1 MWLDKENKDNPAGTG
16 CFASWENLTS
26 IQTVF
31 KVVDDFDE
39 VVVLGV
45 TPVGRNFLDRRNKN

>member
-1 MWLDKENKDNPAGTG
+1 MFCLLGKLDFNSN
-16 CFASWENLTS
+16 C
-26 IQTVF
+26 F